1 MTKIKLELELEC
13 EINEISLCAP
23 MSICSCVSVGSI
35 AQGVSIAHA
44 HLSDRSYR
52 VLKEISNLRA
62 STIIEDNSN

>member
-13 EINEISLCAP
+13 EVDESLCSP

-44 HLSDRSYR
+44 QLSDRSYR

>member
-13 EINEISLCAP
+13 EVNESLCSP

-44 HLSDRSYR
+44 QLSDRSYR